1 MKNILSCIKNYI
13 IKGNNYCGQR
23 TNVQKEIIDINNRMK
38 INYKNSYIDIIGS
51 VQDTNNTLPVFT
63 DDCKLISQDTRHLTK
78 SGAIYIGKQINIQK
92 YLEK

>member
-1 MKNILSCIKNYI
+1 MSCIKNYI

-38 INYKNSYIDIIGS
+38 INYKNSYIDIIGYL
-51 VQDTNNTLPVFT
+51 QDNNNTVPVFT
-63 DDCKLISQDTRHLTK
+63 DDCKLISQDASHLTK
-78 SGAIYIGKQINIQK
+78 SGAIYIGKQINLEK

>member
-1 MKNILSCIKNYI
+1 M
-13 IKGNNYCGQR
+13 IKGNNYCAQS

-38 INYKNSYIDIIGS
+38 INYKNSYIDIIDS
-51 VQDTNNTLPVFT
+51 VQDTNNTVPVFT

-78 SGAIYIGKQINIQK
+78 SGAIYIGKQINLQK